1 MRIIV
6 YELNEV
12 PWRVIDAFVKEH
24 PRSTL
29 AKILDHSV
37 QLTTVTKDEGELHPW
52 TTWPTLHRGVYN
64 MTHDIRFLNQEIL
77 TDYPPIWKML
87 AEKDVASGVF
97 GSLQSWPVPDEPEQ
111 PAYAFYVPDTFAQDA
126 KTNPQTL
133 EIFQKINLAYTERE
147 GGVAPKPLKINMT
160 TLKDCLSLMGAGLRF
175 PTVIK
180 LAKHLL
186 REYLN
191 PHFREIR
198 SIYQAPVAFDFYYK
212 LLKEKKPLFS
222 TFFSNHVAGMMHRYW
237 KHAFPED
244 FGYTINTKEDQMRA
258 NWVPY
263 AMDVTE
269 EHLKDLKKFADEE
282 GYILAIMSSMG
293 QEAVDRGEYAGE
305 LRITNMETFYK
316 GIGFDGFVKNNLA
329 MNPDFSF
336 SFLAEE
342 DLQQFQAC
350 VAQLG
355 LPDDKKTAAFTFKQ
369 AGLALNCNLQS
380 SAEHVKAGY
389 FWNGT
394 KKLTFKELG
403 ITIEK
408 RPQGT
413 GYHQPKGVA
422 IFYRDGLEPNT
433 SRVEVESIAIAPTIL
448 SLFGLATKPYM
459 TGPIPQVMESVGV
472 TIHHEAG

>member
-12 PWRVIDAFVKEH
+12 PWRVIDAFVKAH
-24 PRSTL
+24 PRSAL

-77 TDYPPIWKML
+77 TDYAPIWQIL
-87 AEKDVASGVF
+87 AEKGVESGVF
-97 GSLQSWPVPDEPEQ
+97 GSLQSWPVPEQ
-111 PAYAFYVPDTFAQDA
+111 PAYSFYVPDTFAQDA
-126 KTNPQTL
+126 KTNPESL
-133 EIFQKINLAYTERE
+133 EIFQKINLSYVERE
-147 GGVAPKPLKINMT
+147 GGVASKPLKLGLQSI
-160 TLKDCLSLMGAGLRF
+160 KDGLALVSAGLRIS
-175 PTVIK
+175 TVFS
-180 LAKHLL
+180 LAKHLA

-191 PHFREIR
+191 PHFGEIR
-198 SIYQAPVAFDFYYK
+198 SVYQGPVAFDFYYK

-222 TFFSNHVAGMMHRYW
+222 TFFTNQVAGIMHRYW

-244 FGYTINTKEDQMRA
+244 FGYVLKTKEDRLRSH
-258 NWVPY
+258 WVDK
-263 AMDVTE
+263 AMQVADQQ
-269 EHLKDLKKFADEE
+269 LKDLKKFADEE

-293 QEAVDRGEYAGE
+293 QEAVERGEYAGE
-305 LRITNMETFYK
+305 LRITNMDTFYK
-316 GIGFDGFVKNNLA
+316 GIGFDGLVKNNLA

-336 SFLAEE
+336 SFLTEE
-342 DLQQFQAC
+342 DLQKFQEC
-350 VAQLG
+350 VAKLG
-355 LPDDKKTAAFTFKQ
+355 LPDEKKTTAFTFKQ
-369 AGLALNCNLQS
+369 AGLTLNCNLQS

-389 FWNGT
+389 FWSGA
-394 KKLTFKELG
+394 KKIMFKELG
-403 ITIEK
+403 ISVEK

-413 GYHQPKGVA
+413 GYHQPYGVA
-422 IFYRDGLEPNT
+422 IFYRDGLEPNA

-448 SLFGLATKPYM
+448 SLFGLAKKTYM
-459 TGPIPQVMESVGV
+459 TDPIPQVMESIGV